1 MVYDPE
7 IDTYAIDNFNLE
19 SGDQQIKMAGLLS
32 GKQTQNIDLNFNN
45 VNLFDV
51 TPTMDSVRVDGKLNG
66 NIQLRPVNDKVLPIA
81 ELVVNYFSINDDY
94 YGDFEFNASSDD
106 NIRNYNF
113 ETYLINSG
121 LKTFSSSGV
130 IDFGDSSPTLLAN
143 VYFDK
148 FRIEAFSPLGKN
160 VLSNIRGLA
169 SGEVTMSGV
178 LSNPDING
186 EIRLEDAGIKLPYLN
201 VNYDFTGESI
211 VKLYDHT
218 FDFQRVNLMDTK
230 KLTTGYIQGTIRH
243 ERFKKWFMDMQL
255 YTDNLLVLDTQDSE
269 GALYYGTGYMSGRTS
284 LKGYTDE
291 LRIVV
296 EGRTMPGTEFYIPL
310 GNTSTVNTNRLI
322 HFETE
327 EVTVE
332 DERKGEVVFERL
344 KGLNLNFNLNVTRDA
359 LAEIVIDRNSGSS
372 LRGRADGNIR
382 LNINTNGQ
390 FEMYGSLT
398 VDQGEYKFRN
408 IVNKDF
414 KVQRGGTIVWDGNPF
429 DANLDILAI
438 NYTRANPAVLL
449 EGISSSRKIDV
460 ELHTGITGKL
470 SAPDLDF
477 DVIIP
482 NASSNVV
489 SELEFKLRNEDDKLT
504 QFFSLLATGSF
515 AATSNNRT
523 NFDGNAA
530 IAGTI
535 AQKASQLLSSMLESD
550 NENFQV
556 GVTYDIGTDNTVQD
570 VTTDDQLGVEVS
582 GRIADK
588 VVVSGKVGVPV
599 GSNTNSSII
608 GEVEVRV
615 PLNEPET
622 LWGKVYNRQNEIQ
635 FDVIEG
641 QGYTQ
646 GVGISYSFDFNNGGE
661 FMEKIGLKK
670 TEEEKL
676 LSKDQRDS
684 LKVERKMLRKEARQE
699 TPR

>member
-1 MVYDPE
+1 
-7 IDTYAIDNFNLE
+7 
-19 SGDQQIKMAGLLS
+19 GQ
-32 GKQTQNIDLNFNN
+32 
-45 VNLFDV
+45 
-51 TPTMDSVRVDGKLNG
+51 
-66 NIQLRPVNDKVLPIA
+66 VLPIA

-106 NIRNYNF
+106 NIRNYSF
-113 ETYLINSG
+113 ETNLINSG
-121 LKTFSSSGV
+121 LKTFSSVGE
-130 IDFGDSSPTLLAN
+130 IDFSSADPTMLAS
-143 VYFDK
+143 VYFNQ
-148 FRIEAFSPLGKN
+148 FRIGAFSPLGKN
-160 VLSNIRGLA
+160 VLTNIRGIA
-169 SGEVTMSGV
+169 SGEVTMSG
-178 LSNPDING
+178 LLANPDING
-186 EIRLEDAGIKLPYLN
+186 EIRLEEAGIKLPYLN
-201 VNYDFTGESI
+201 VNYDFAGESV

-218 FDFQRVNLMDTK
+218 FDFQRINVVDDALGTK
-230 KLTTGYIQGTIRH
+230 GSIEGTITH
-243 ERFKKWFMDMQL
+243 ERFKRWILDL
-255 YTDNLLVLDTQDSE
+255 ELNTNNLLVLNTEDTE
-269 GALYYGTGYMSGRTS
+269 GALYYGTGLMSGRTT

-291 LRIVV
+291 LQIAVR
-296 EGRTMPGTEFYIPL
+296 GTTMPGTEFYIPL
-310 GNTSTVNTNRLI
+310 GNTSTVNTTKLI
-322 HFETE
+322 HFETLD
-327 EVTVE
+327 E
-332 DERKGEVVFERL
+332 DEDADGTRRGEVVFERL

-359 LAEIVIDRNSGSS
+359 LTEIVIDRNTGSS
-372 LRGRADGNIR
+372 LRGRGDGNIR
-382 LNINTNGQ
+382 LNIDTNGR
-390 FEMYGSLT
+390 FEMFGSLI

-414 KVQRGGTIVWDGNPF
+414 VVQRGGTIVWDGNPY
-429 DANLDILAI
+429 DARLDILAI
-438 NYTRANPAVLL
+438 NYTRANPAILL

-460 ELHTGITGKL
+460 ELHTGITGQL
-470 SAPDLDF
+470 SAPDFSF
-477 DVIIP
+477 DVIVP
-482 NASSNVV
+482 NASSNVT

-570 VTTDDQLGVEVS
+570 VTTDDQLGLEVS

-599 GSNTNSSII
+599 GSNTNSNII

-615 PLNEPET
+615 PLNDAET
-622 LWGKVYNRQNEIQ
+622 FWGKVYNRQNEIQ

-646 GVGISYSFDFNNGGE
+646 GVGISYSFDFNNGAE
-661 FMEKIGLKK
+661 FVEKIGLKK

-676 LSKDQRDS
+676 LSRDQLDS
-684 LKVERKMLRKEARQE
+684 LKLEKKMLRKEDKNKS
-699 TPR
+699 PL